1 MSRWN
6 CPQFSDPMP
15 KSLPLSALGIMLFCN
30 VAWAMN
36 VVVSKVAVAT
46 LGVPP
51 LFYTVLRSAVVL
63 AVLFPLLLRQKPER
77 LPLVLLIGFAI
88 TGGSFGLQFVGL
100 QTASP
105 SAVGIVNLSGA
116 PLTVLFAIL
125 FLGEEVRWRRG
136 LGMAL
141 ALGGVGLAIGAPS
154 AAGDPVGLGFA
165 FAGVLIGAFASVF
178 VKRLEVGAVSLQA
191 WAGLASLGVMLPATL
206 ALESGQIEAVTAAPL
221 AVIGC
226 VLFAGVVVSVGA
238 HSAYFRLFQRYDAN
252 LIVPLTL
259 LTPLLTIAFGTWL
272 TGDTIGWPLIIG
284 GTMALAG
291 VAIIVI
297 RPSRKI
303 DKPQLVHPES

>member
-1 MSRWN
+1 
-6 CPQFSDPMP
+6 MP
-15 KSLPLSALGIMLFCN
+15 RSLPLSALGIMLFCN

-36 VVVSKVAVAT
+36 VVVSKIAVAN

-51 LFYTVLRSAVVL
+51 LFYTVLRSVTVL
-63 AVLFPLLLRQKPER
+63 AVLFPLLLRGRPER
-77 LPLVLLIGFAI
+77 LGLVLLIGFAI
-88 TGGSFGLQFVGL
+88 TGGSFGLQFIGL

-116 PLTVLFAIL
+116 PLTVLFAII

-154 AAGDPVGLGFA
+154 EAGDPVGLGFA

-178 VKRLEVGAVSLQA
+178 VKRLEVGAVTLQA
-191 WAGLASLGVMLPATL
+191 WAGLASLAVMLPGTL
-206 ALESGQIEAVTAAPL
+206 LLESGQIAAVTAAPL
-221 AVIGC
+221 AVAAC

-238 HSAYFRLFQRYDAN
+238 HSAYFRLFQAHDAN

-297 RPSRKI
+297 RPARTIEKS
-303 DKPQLVHPES
+303 QLTQPES

>member
-1 MSRWN
+1 
-6 CPQFSDPMP
+6 MP
-15 KSLPLSALGIMLFCN
+15 GKLPLSALGIMLFCN

-36 VVVSKVAVAT
+36 VVVSKIAVST
-46 LGVPP
+46 LGLPP
-51 LFYTVLRSAVVL
+51 LFYTVLRSGVVL
-63 AVLFPLLLRQKPER
+63 AALFPLLRFVPQR
-77 LPLVLLIGFAI
+77 LGLVLAIGFAI
-88 TGGSFGLQFVGL
+88 TGGSFGLQFIGL

-116 PLTVLFAIL
+116 PLTVLFAIV

-154 AAGDPVGLGFA
+154 EAGDPVGLGFA

-178 VKRLEVGAVSLQA
+178 VKRLEVGAVALQA
-191 WAGLASLGVMLPATL
+191 WAAVASLMVMLPGTL
-206 ALESGQIEAVTAAPL
+206 LLESGQWAAVEAAPL
-221 AVIGC
+221 AVAGC

-238 HSAYFRLFQRYDAN
+238 HSAYFRLFQAHDAN

-272 TGDTIGWPLIIG
+272 TGDAIGWPLIVG
-284 GTMALAG
+284 GAMALAG

-297 RPSRKI
+297 RPSRTFFKW
-303 DKPQLVHPES
+303 QLMRPKL

>member
-1 MSRWN
+1 
-6 CPQFSDPMP
+6 MP
-15 KSLPLSALGIMLFCN
+15 KSLTLSALGIMLFCN

-36 VVVSKVAVAT
+36 VVVSKIAVAT

-51 LFYTVLRSAVVL
+51 LFYTVMRSATVV
-63 AVLFPLLLRQKPER
+63 AVLFPLLLRGRPER
-77 LPLVLLIGFAI
+77 LGQVLLIGFAI

-141 ALGGVGLAIGAPS
+141 ALGGVGLAVGAPS
-154 AAGDPVGLGFA
+154 EAGDPAGLGFA
-165 FAGVLIGAFASVF
+165 FAGVFIGAFASVF
-178 VKRLEVGAVSLQA
+178 VKRLDIGAATLQA

-206 ALESGQIEAVTAAPL
+206 ALETGQIAAVEAAPL

-238 HSAYFRLFQRYDAN
+238 HSAYFMLFQRYDAN

-272 TGDTIGWPLIIG
+272 TGDTIGWPLIVG
-284 GTMALAG
+284 GTMALIG

-297 RPSRKI
+297 RPSRTI
-303 DKPQLVHPES
+303 FKPWLMRPKL

>member
-1 MSRWN
+1 
-6 CPQFSDPMP
+6 MP
-15 KSLPLSALGIMLFCN
+15 GKLPLSALGIMLFCN

-36 VVVSKVAVAT
+36 VVVSKVAVTT
-46 LGVPP
+46 LGLPP
-51 LFYTVLRSAVVL
+51 LFYTVLRSATVL
-63 AVLFPLLLRQKPER
+63 AVLFPLLRYVPQRPL
-77 LPLVLLIGFAI
+77 LVLGIGFAI
-88 TGGSFGLQFVGL
+88 TGGSFGLQFIGL

-116 PLTVLFAIL
+116 PLTVLFAII

-154 AAGDPVGLGFA
+154 EAGDPVGLGFA
-165 FAGVLIGAFASVF
+165 FAGVFIGAFASVF
-178 VKRLEVGAVSLQA
+178 VKRLEVGAVALQA
-191 WAGLASLGVMLPATL
+191 WAAVASLIVMLPGTL
-206 ALESGQIEAVTAAPL
+206 LLESGQIAAVEAAPL
-221 AVIGC
+221 AVGAC

-238 HSAYFRLFQRYDAN
+238 HSAYFRLFQAHDAN
-252 LIVPLTL
+252 LIVPMTL

-284 GTMALAG
+284 GAMALAG

-297 RPSRKI
+297 RPSRTIFKW
-303 DKPQLVHPES
+303 QLMRPKL

>member
-1 MSRWN
+1 
-6 CPQFSDPMP
+6 MP
-15 KSLPLSALGIMLFCN
+15 GKLPLSALGIMLFCN

-36 VVVSKVAVAT
+36 VVVSKIAVSA
-46 LGVPP
+46 LGLPP
-51 LFYTVLRSAVVL
+51 LFYTVLRSGVVL
-63 AVLFPLLLRQKPER
+63 AVLFPLLRFVPQRPG
-77 LPLVLLIGFAI
+77 LVLAIGFAI
-88 TGGSFGLQFVGL
+88 TGGSFGLQFIGL

-154 AAGDPVGLGFA
+154 EAGDPVGLGFA

-178 VKRLEVGAVSLQA
+178 VKRLEVGAVALQA
-191 WAGLASLGVMLPATL
+191 WAAVASLLVMLLGTL
-206 ALESGQIEAVTAAPL
+206 LLETGQWAAIEAAPL
-221 AVIGC
+221 AVAGC

-238 HSAYFRLFQRYDAN
+238 HSAYFRLFQAHDAN

-272 TGDTIGWPLIIG
+272 TGDAIGWPLIVG
-284 GTMALAG
+284 GAMALAG

-297 RPSRKI
+297 RPSRTFFKW
-303 DKPQLVHPES
+303 QLMRPKL

>member
-1 MSRWN
+1 
-6 CPQFSDPMP
+6 MP

-36 VVVSKVAVAT
+36 VVVSKIAVAS

-51 LFYTVLRSAVVL
+51 LFYTVLRSVTVL
-63 AVLFPLLLRQKPER
+63 AVLFPLLLRGVPAR
-77 LPLVLLIGFAI
+77 LPLVLLLGFAI

-125 FLGEEVRWRRG
+125 FLGEEVGWRRA

-141 ALGGVGLAIGAPS
+141 ALGGVGLAIGVPS
-154 AAGDPVGLGFA
+154 ETGDPVGLGFA
-165 FAGVLIGAFASVF
+165 FAGVLIGAFAAVF
-178 VKRLEVGAVSLQA
+178 VKRLEVGAVALQA
-191 WAGLASLGVMLPATL
+191 WAGLASLGVMLPASL
-206 ALESGQIEAVTAAPL
+206 MLESGQIQAVEAAPL
-221 AVIGC
+221 AVAAC

-238 HSAYFRLFQRYDAN
+238 HSAYFMLFQRYDAN
-252 LIVPLTL
+252 LVVPLTL
-259 LTPLLTIAFGTWL
+259 LTPLLTIAFGTML
-272 TGDTIGWPLIIG
+272 TGDTIHWPLIVG
-284 GTMALAG
+284 GALALVG

-297 RPSRKI
+297 RPTRKL
-303 DKPQLVHPES
+303 DKPQLVQPES

>member
-1 MSRWN
+1 
-6 CPQFSDPMP
+6 MP

-36 VVVSKVAVAT
+36 VVVSKIAVSA
-46 LGVPP
+46 LGLPP

-63 AVLFPLLLRQKPER
+63 AVLFPLLRRVPAR
-77 LPLVLLIGFAI
+77 LPLVLIIGFAI
-88 TGGSFGLQFVGL
+88 TGGSFGLQFIGL

-154 AAGDPVGLGFA
+154 EAGDPVGLSFA
-165 FAGVLIGAFASVF
+165 FAGVLVGAFASVF
-178 VKRLEVGAVSLQA
+178 VKRLEVGAVALQA
-191 WAGLASLGVMLPATL
+191 WAALASLAIMLPGTL
-206 ALESGQIEAVTAAPL
+206 LLETGQIAAIEAAPL
-221 AVIGC
+221 AIAGC

-238 HSAYFRLFQRYDAN
+238 HSAYFRLFQAHDAN

-272 TGDTIGWPLIIG
+272 TGDTIGWPLIVG
-284 GTMALAG
+284 GAMALAG

-297 RPSRKI
+297 RPSRTIFKW
-303 DKPQLVHPES
+303 QLMRPKL

>member
-1 MSRWN
+1 MA
-6 CPQFSDPMP
+6 

-30 VAWAMN
+30 VAWALN
-36 VVVSKVAVAT
+36 VVVSKIAVST
-46 LGVPP
+46 LGLPP

-63 AVLFPLLLRQKPER
+63 AVLFPLLRTVPAR
-77 LPLVLLIGFAI
+77 LPLVLAIGFAI
-88 TGGSFGLQFVGL
+88 TGGSFGLQFIGL

-116 PLTVLFAIL
+116 PLTVLFAII

-136 LGMAL
+136 IGMAL

-154 AAGDPVGLGFA
+154 DAGDLAGLGFA

-178 VKRLEVGAVSLQA
+178 VKRLTIGAVALQA
-191 WAGLASLGVMLPATL
+191 WAGLASLLVMLPATL
-206 ALESGQIEAVTAAPL
+206 LLETGQIAAIEAAPL
-221 AVIGC
+221 AVGAC
-226 VLFAGVVVSVGA
+226 VMFAGLVVSVGA
-238 HSAYFRLFQRYDAN
+238 HSAYFRLFQAHDAN

-284 GTMALAG
+284 GSMALVG

-297 RPSRKI
+297 RPSRTI
-303 DKPQLVHPES
+303 FKPQLARPRL

>member
-1 MSRWN
+1 
-6 CPQFSDPMP
+6 MP
-15 KSLPLSALGIMLFCN
+15 GKLPLSALGIMLFCN

-36 VVVSKVAVAT
+36 VVVSKIAVSS
-46 LGVPP
+46 LGLPP
-51 LFYTVLRSAVVL
+51 LFYTVLRSATVL
-63 AVLFPLLLRQKPER
+63 AVLFPLLRFVPQRPL
-77 LPLVLLIGFAI
+77 LVLGIGFAI
-88 TGGSFGLQFVGL
+88 TGGSFGLQFIGL

-116 PLTVLFAIL
+116 PLTVLFAII

-154 AAGDPVGLGFA
+154 DAGDPVGLGFA
-165 FAGVLIGAFASVF
+165 FAGVFIGAFASVF
-178 VKRLEVGAVSLQA
+178 VKRLEVGAVALQA
-191 WAGLASLGVMLPATL
+191 WAAVASLLVMLPGTL
-206 ALESGQIEAVTAAPL
+206 LLESGQIAAVEAAPL
-221 AVIGC
+221 AVAGC

-238 HSAYFRLFQRYDAN
+238 HSAYFRLFQTYDAN

-272 TGDTIGWPLIIG
+272 TGDAIGWPLVIG

-297 RPSRKI
+297 RPSRTIFKW
-303 DKPQLVHPES
+303 QLMRPKL

>member
-1 MSRWN
+1 
-6 CPQFSDPMP
+6 MP
-15 KSLPLSALGIMLFCN
+15 GKLPLSALGIMLFCN

-36 VVVSKVAVAT
+36 VVVSKIAVT
-46 LGVPP
+46 SLGLPP
-51 LFYTVLRSAVVL
+51 LFYTVLRSATVL
-63 AVLFPLLLRQKPER
+63 AVLFPLLLRGRPER
-77 LPLVLLIGFAI
+77 LGLVLLIGFAI
-88 TGGSFGLQFVGL
+88 TGGSFGLQFIGL

-154 AAGDPVGLGFA
+154 EAGDPVGLGFA

-178 VKRLEVGAVSLQA
+178 VKRLEVGAVALQA
-191 WAGLASLGVMLPATL
+191 WAGLASLLVMLPATL
-206 ALESGQIEAVTAAPL
+206 VLESGQIEAVSAAPL
-221 AVIGC
+221 AVAGC

-238 HSAYFRLFQRYDAN
+238 HSAYFRLFQAHDAN

-272 TGDTIGWPLIIG
+272 TGDAIGWPLIIG

-297 RPSRKI
+297 RPSRTFFKWQLMRPKI
-303 DKPQLVHPES
+303 

>member
-1 MSRWN
+1 
-6 CPQFSDPMP
+6 MP
-15 KSLPLSALGIMLFCN
+15 GKLPLSALGIMVFCN

-36 VVVSKVAVAT
+36 VVVSKIAVSS
-46 LGVPP
+46 LGLPP
-51 LFYTVLRSAVVL
+51 LFYTVLRSATVL
-63 AVLFPLLLRQKPER
+63 AVLFPLLRFVPQRPL
-77 LPLVLLIGFAI
+77 LVLGIGFAI
-88 TGGSFGLQFVGL
+88 TGGSFGLQFIGL

-116 PLTVLFAIL
+116 PLTVLFAII

-154 AAGDPVGLGFA
+154 DAGDPVGLGFA
-165 FAGVLIGAFASVF
+165 FAGVFIGAFASVF
-178 VKRLEVGAVSLQA
+178 VKRLEVGAVALQA
-191 WAGLASLGVMLPATL
+191 WAAVASLLVMLPGTL
-206 ALESGQIEAVTAAPL
+206 LLESGQIAAVEAAPL
-221 AVIGC
+221 AVAGC

-238 HSAYFRLFQRYDAN
+238 HSAYFRLFQTYDAN

-272 TGDTIGWPLIIG
+272 TGDAIGWPLVIG

-297 RPSRKI
+297 RPSRTIFKW
-303 DKPQLVHPES
+303 QLMRPKL

>member
-1 MSRWN
+1 
-6 CPQFSDPMP
+6 MP

-36 VVVSKVAVAT
+36 VVVSKIAVST
-46 LGVPP
+46 LALPP

-63 AVLFPLLLRQKPER
+63 AVLFPLLRRVPAR
-77 LPLVLLIGFAI
+77 LPLVLIIGFAI
-88 TGGSFGLQFVGL
+88 TGGSFGLQFIGL

-105 SAVGIVNLSGA
+105 SAVSIVNLSGA

-154 AAGDPVGLGFA
+154 EAGDPVGLSFA
-165 FAGVLIGAFASVF
+165 FAGVLVGAFASVF
-178 VKRLEVGAVSLQA
+178 VKRLEVGAVALQA
-191 WAGLASLGVMLPATL
+191 WAALASLAIMLPGTL
-206 ALESGQIEAVTAAPL
+206 LLETGQIAAIEAAPL
-221 AVIGC
+221 AIAGC

-238 HSAYFRLFQRYDAN
+238 HSAYFRLFQAHDAN

-272 TGDTIGWPLIIG
+272 TGDTIGWPLIVG

-297 RPSRKI
+297 RPSRTIFKW
-303 DKPQLVHPES
+303 QLMRPKL

>member
-1 MSRWN
+1 MAR
-6 CPQFSDPMP
+6 
-15 KSLPLSALGIMLFCN
+15 SLPLSAIGIMLFCN
-30 VAWAMN
+30 VAWALN
-36 VVVSKVAVAT
+36 VVVSKIAVST
-46 LGVPP
+46 LGLPP

-63 AVLFPLLLRQKPER
+63 AVLFPLLRTVPAR
-77 LPLVLLIGFAI
+77 LPLVLGIGFAI
-88 TGGSFGLQFVGL
+88 TGGSFGLQFIGL

-116 PLTVLFAIL
+116 PLTVLFAII

-136 LGMAL
+136 IGMAL

-154 AAGDPVGLGFA
+154 GAGDLAGLAFA

-178 VKRLEVGAVSLQA
+178 VKRLTIGAVALQA
-191 WAGLASLGVMLPATL
+191 WAGLASLLVMLPATL
-206 ALESGQIEAVTAAPL
+206 LLETGQIAAIEAAPL
-221 AVIGC
+221 AVGAC
-226 VLFAGVVVSVGA
+226 VVFAGLVVSVGA
-238 HSAYFRLFQRYDAN
+238 HSAYFRLFQAHDAN

-284 GTMALAG
+284 GSMALVG

-297 RPSRKI
+297 RPSRTI
-303 DKPQLVHPES
+303 FKPQLARPRL

>member
-1 MSRWN
+1 
-6 CPQFSDPMP
+6 MP

-36 VVVSKVAVAT
+36 VVVSKIAVST
-46 LGVPP
+46 LGLPP
-51 LFYTVLRSAVVL
+51 LFYTVLRSLTVL
-63 AVLFPLLLRQKPER
+63 AVLFPLLRHVPQR
-77 LPLVLLIGFAI
+77 LLLVLTVGFAI

-116 PLTVLFAIL
+116 PLTVLFAVI

-154 AAGDPVGLGFA
+154 GANDPVGLGFA
-165 FAGVLIGAFASVF
+165 FAGVLIGAFASVL
-178 VKRLEVGAVSLQA
+178 VKRIDIGSVTLQA
-191 WAGLASLGVMLPATL
+191 WAAVASLAVMLPASLLLETGQL
-206 ALESGQIEAVTAAPL
+206 AAVDAAPL
-221 AVIGC
+221 AVAGC
-226 VLFAGVVVSVGA
+226 VLFAGLVGSVGA
-238 HSAYFRLFQRYDAN
+238 HSAYFRLFQRHDAN

-272 TGDTIGWPLIIG
+272 TGDTIGWSLIVG

-297 RPSRKI
+297 RPSRNI
-303 DKPQLVHPES
+303 FKPLLVRPRL

>member
-1 MSRWN
+1 
-6 CPQFSDPMP
+6 MP
-15 KSLPLSALGIMLFCN
+15 KSLPLSAIGIMLFCN

-36 VVVSKVAVAT
+36 VVVSKIAVST
-46 LGVPP
+46 LGLPP
-51 LFYTVLRSAVVL
+51 LFYTVLRSCVVL
-63 AVLFPLLLRQKPER
+63 AVLFPLLLRQKPAR
-77 LPLVLLIGFAI
+77 LPLVLAIGFAI
-88 TGGSFGLQFVGL
+88 TGGSFGLQFIGL

-116 PLTVLFAIL
+116 PLTVLFAII

-154 AAGDPVGLGFA
+154 DAGDPVGLGFA
-165 FAGVLIGAFASVF
+165 FAGVFIGAFASVF

-191 WAGLASLGVMLPATL
+191 WAALASLGVMLPGTL
-206 ALESGQIEAVTAAPL
+206 LLESGQIVAVMAAPL
-221 AVIGC
+221 AVAGC

-238 HSAYFRLFQRYDAN
+238 HSAYFRLFQAHDAN
-252 LIVPLTL
+252 MIVPLTL

-272 TGDTIGWPLIIG
+272 TGDEIGWPLIVG
-284 GTMALAG
+284 GTIALAG

-297 RPSRKI
+297 RPSRTI
-303 DKPQLVHPES
+303 FKPRLARTDL

>member
-1 MSRWN
+1 
-6 CPQFSDPMP
+6 MP
-15 KSLPLSALGIMLFCN
+15 GKLPLSALGIMLFCN

-36 VVVSKVAVAT
+36 VVVSKVAVTT
-46 LGVPP
+46 LGLPP
-51 LFYTVLRSAVVL
+51 LFYTVLRSATVL
-63 AVLFPLLLRQKPER
+63 VVLFPLLRFVPQRPL
-77 LPLVLLIGFAI
+77 LVLGIGFAI
-88 TGGSFGLQFVGL
+88 TGGSFGLQFIGL

-116 PLTVLFAIL
+116 PLTVLFAII

-154 AAGDPVGLGFA
+154 EAGDPVGLGFA
-165 FAGVLIGAFASVF
+165 FAGVFIGAFASVF
-178 VKRLEVGAVSLQA
+178 VKRLEVGAVALQA
-191 WAGLASLGVMLPATL
+191 WAAVASLLVMLPGTL
-206 ALESGQIEAVTAAPL
+206 LLESGQIAAVEAAPL
-221 AVIGC
+221 AVGAC

-238 HSAYFRLFQRYDAN
+238 HSAYFRLFQAHDAN
-252 LIVPLTL
+252 LIVPMTL

-284 GTMALAG
+284 GAMALAG

-297 RPSRKI
+297 RPSRTIFKW
-303 DKPQLVHPES
+303 QLMRPKL